1 MNVRRYR
8 ARDMR
13 DALRQV
19 REQQGA
25 DAVILSSRRVD
36 GVLEVVA
43 AYDPALDSGFTAF
56 DDVALTPPPLQTG
69 VDPDLAAMR
78 RELCD
83 LRTLLMRQQVWTE
96 QDQWMAQHPLAAEC
110 VERLRN
116 CGFHEKLARSLAG
129 SVQEDL
135 TPETAWARLRTRL
148 SASIATATPTVLE
161 RGGMLAL
168 IGPTGVGKTTTI
180 CRLALRHIRRLG
192 RDSVSLVTL
201 DRQRVGAYKQLQAF
215 GQMAGIPVML
225 LESERDLVALADRAG
240 DGKLILIDTEGQ
252 AARQAAERNLFAKV
266 RHLIPLETWLVIPAT
281 HQASVLRQVLHSFQG
296 SEPAALVL
304 TKVDE
309 AEQLGETLSVL
320 LEQPLGLVF
329 YSDGQRIDGD
339 FHKADTTYLTSR
351 ALQESAQAAARSVFD
366 DEDMAMMQPQPLT
379 PRVQESLPLRVSVT
393 AVAPPPMTP
402 PPSPR
407 ETMVLESVV
416 PFRK

>member
-43 AYDPALDSGFTAF
+43 ACDPALASGFAESSDDAEMRLASPTA
-56 DDVALTPPPLQTG
+56 
-69 VDPDLAAMR
+69 VDPDLVAMR

-83 LRTLLMRQQVWTE
+83 LRTLLMRQQVWSE

-116 CGFHEKLARSLAG
+116 CGFEEKLARSLAG
-129 SVQEDL
+129 SIQEDV

-180 CRLALRHIRRLG
+180 CRLALRQIRRLG
-192 RDSVSLVTL
+192 RDAVSLVTL

-225 LESERDLVALADRAG
+225 LESERDLVALAERAN
-240 DGKLILIDTEGQ
+240 DGNLILIDTEGQ
-252 AARQAAERNLFAKV
+252 AARTAAERNLFAKV
-266 RHLIPLETWLVIPAT
+266 RHQIALETWLVIPAT
-281 HQASVLRQVLHSFQG
+281 HQAAVLRQVLHAFQG
-296 SEPAALVL
+296 SDPAALVL

-329 YSDGQRIDGD
+329 YSDGQRIDED
-339 FHKADTTYLTSR
+339 FHKADTTYLMSR
-351 ALQESAQAAARSVFD
+351 ALQEPVRPAARVMTERDAPMPIPSRRPPESALEPLPRRTSF
-366 DEDMAMMQPQPLT
+366 AAQPHP
-379 PRVQESLPLRVSVT
+379 
-393 AVAPPPMTP
+393 
-402 PPSPR
+402 PR